1 MTTGENQMNR
11 WVMQRLRT
19 LSVIPLTFLLAS
31 WAAAQERSIDLPDL
45 SPPPASQ
52 GFAPAPG
59 LTLDKATAIL
69 AGRVPPVKAALAFF
83 FKICVASLQALVSDP
98 GKIWFGVWRGLG
110 STRNDKLLHLYFRT

>member
-59 LTLDKATAIL
+59 SDFGQSHGDCAAVGGRACAIGDALTNAFLVGFITCVCWLKA
-69 AGRVPPVKAALAFF
+69 
-83 FKICVASLQALVSDP
+83 P
-98 GKIWFGVWRGLG
+98 GW
-110 STRNDKLLHLYFRT
+110 SP

>member
-59 LTLDKATAIL
+59 LTLDKATAI
-69 AGRVPPVKAALAFF
+69 ARRSVGGRVLSATPDQRLSGRVYHVRMLVEGTRVVTVTVDERGQVKQR
-83 FKICVASLQALVSDP
+83 K
-98 GKIWFGVWRGLG
+98 
-110 STRNDKLLHLYFRT
+110 